1 MDHVLLSGADR
12 REHETCP
19 SAVLILKQQQIVSSS
34 IYIMCSRAAG
44 ADEWLIFLCPLC
56 FCSRKLMFTA
66 RTHKHRGF
74 YSALMSTE
82 RRNLLG
88 ARCANS

>member
-44 ADEWLIFLCPLC
+44 ADE
-56 FCSRKLMFTA
+56 
-66 RTHKHRGF
+66 
-74 YSALMSTE
+74 
-82 RRNLLG
+82 
-88 ARCANS
+88 